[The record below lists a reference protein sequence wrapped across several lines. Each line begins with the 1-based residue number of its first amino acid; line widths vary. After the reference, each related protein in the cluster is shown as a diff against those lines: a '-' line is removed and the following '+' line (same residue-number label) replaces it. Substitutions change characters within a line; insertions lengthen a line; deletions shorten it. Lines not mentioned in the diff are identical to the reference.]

1 MRACACV
8 CVCVEAIQKIVNS
21 SVPQSKFSDS
31 IIECDVLPYVCV
43 CISVFVFVCVCV
55 CLCVCVGRGR
65 RVHMTLIHFVQT
77 CSPQRELRAARRRSP
92 MYNNT
97 SGRCVFTKVR

>member
-1 MRACACV
+1 MCVHVRV

-55 CLCVCVGRGR
+55 SVCLC
-65 RVHMTLIHFVQT
+65 
-77 CSPQRELRAARRRSP
+77 RAWEKGTHDVNSFCP
-92 MYNNT
+92 DL
-97 SGRCVFTKVR
+97 